1 MLGWK
6 GEDTQNRVE
15 ASQMEK
21 CDKFLKM
28 DVPVLHFAQRE
39 HRDSLK
45 GTGWN
50 MNIWGLFPVGKII
63 QIYSLIW

>member
-45 GTGWN
+45 GTG
-50 MNIWGLFPVGKII
+50 
-63 QIYSLIW
+63 